1 MNADTSTLN
10 ELIEVLTDGK
20 KFYQE
25 AAHEVTRADLKQFFS
40 RMADTKAAIIVD
52 LQGKVSAE
60 GERPAQR
67 GTLAGTLRKGYAELR
82 AKMADDKE
90 MEYIVQL
97 EQFEDRILNRFRHAV
112 KESDDPSVR
121 MVADKYLPQVI
132 RNHNEMRDLKRGMTK
147 H

>member
-1 MNADTSTLN
+1 M
-10 ELIEVLTDGK
+10 
-20 KFYQE
+20 
-25 AAHEVTRADLKQFFS
+25 TRADLKQFFS